1 MCPVIVSSQSVK
13 LLCQVKVSS
22 YCVKLLCQVKVS
34 SYCVKLLCQVSVK
47 VSTGQIVKGFGCC
60 VKVKVV
66 STSEVVVKAVITTEH
81 Q

>member
-22 YCVKLLCQVKVS
+22 C
-34 SYCVKLLCQVSVK
+34 CVKLLCQVSVK

-60 VKVKVV
+60 VKVKVA

>member
-22 YCVKLLCQVKVS
+22 C
-34 SYCVKLLCQVSVK
+34 CVKLLCQVSVK

-60 VKVKVV
+60 FKVKVV
-66 STSEVVVKAVITTEH
+66 STPEVVVKAVITTEH

>member
-1 MCPVIVSSQSVK
+1 MSSYCVKSKCQVFVSSQSVK

-22 YCVKLLCQVKVS
+22 C
-34 SYCVKLLCQVSVK
+34 CVKLLCQVSVK

>member
-1 MCPVIVSSQSVK
+1 MSSYCVK
-13 LLCQVKVSS
+13 SKCQVIVSS
-22 YCVKLLCQVKVS
+22 YCVKSKCQVIVS

-66 STSEVVVKAVITTEH
+66 STPEVVVKAVITTEH

>member
-1 MCPVIVSSQSVK
+1 MSSYCVKSKCQVIVSSQSVK
-13 LLCQVKVSS
+13 LLCQVIVSS
-22 YCVKLLCQVKVS
+22 YC
-34 SYCVKLLCQVSVK
+34 VK
-47 VSTGQIVKGFGCC
+47 VSTGQIDKGFGCC